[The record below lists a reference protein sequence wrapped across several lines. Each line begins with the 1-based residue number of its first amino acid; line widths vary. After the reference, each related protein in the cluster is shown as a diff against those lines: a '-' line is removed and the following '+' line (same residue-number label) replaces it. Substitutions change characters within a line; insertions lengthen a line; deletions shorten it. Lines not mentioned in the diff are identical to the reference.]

1 MAKIV
6 PSLWYSEKAD
16 EAAHFYASLIPDS
29 RVDSVTT
36 LAADS
41 PSGPEG
47 SVKIVEFTLAGQPFM
62 AMTAGPFEAFN
73 HSISFIVNCDDQAEV
88 DRLWEGLSDGGV
100 EEMCGWVKD
109 RYGLSWQ
116 IIPRAFGEMM
126 REKDKAKVARVSQ
139 AMLKMKKFDIAALR
153 RAFEGSE

>member
-1 MAKIV
+1 MSKIV
-6 PSLWYSEKAD
+6 ASLWYAEKAD

-36 LAADS
+36 LAAET

-47 SVKIVEFTLAGQPFM
+47 AVKIVEFTLAGQPFV

-73 HSISFIVNCDDQAEV
+73 HSVSFIVNCDDQAEV
-88 DRLWEGLSDGGV
+88 DRLWDGLSEGGTQ
-100 EEMCGWVKD
+100 EMCGWVKD

-116 IIPRAFGEMM
+116 IIPREFSQMM
-126 REKDKAKVARVSQ
+126 RDKDKSKVRRVSE
-139 AMLKMKKFDIAALR
+139 AMLKMRKFDIAALR
-153 RAFEGSE
+153 KAFEGEE

>member
-6 PSLWYSEKAD
+6 PCLWYSEKAD

-47 SVKIVEFTLAGQPFM
+47 SVKIVEMTLAGQPFT

-73 HSISFIVNCDDQAEV
+73 HAISFIVNCDDQAEV
-88 DRLWEGLSDGGV
+88 DRLWEGLSQGGT

-126 REKDKAKVARVSQ
+126 RDKDRGKVARVSQ
-139 AMLKMKKFDIAALR
+139 AMLKMKKFDIAELR
-153 RAFEGSE
+153 KAFEGSA